1 FERLVEVL
9 NPARSQARHP
19 LFQVVLAVQNLRQ
32 PTLELDGLVVRA
44 EELEVE
50 LAKFDLQFTLLE
62 VDGGGW
68 TLELTYATDLFDES
82 TAADI
87 AQRWVRVL
95 ETVAADESVVVGA
108 VDILRADERAE
119 LIARAGSAAEP
130 ARTLPE
136 LLAEA
141 VAGDPAA
148 PAVVFEDPATNRF
161 ATLSYGQVDA
171 RSNRLA
177 RLLIEAGV
185 GAEDVVAVT
194 VPRSQLSYLATWAI
208 SKSGAAFLPVAA
220 DLPGER
226 IEYMLTDSGSRVGVT
241 VSSVRDQLP
250 DSVEWLVLDELDV
263 DGYSDVALTD
273 SQRVR
278 PLLPQHPAYVIY
290 TSGTTGRPKGVVVTH
305 AGLANFRAEQN
316 ERYELDSS
324 TRALHFASPSFDASI
339 LEFLLAVGGG
349 GALVVVPPGVYGGAE
364 LAELIRAEQVT
375 HAMLTPSVL
384 ASMDPAAV
392 AGLRVVIAGGEA
404 VSADLISKFAAA
416 GRKFFN
422 AYGPTEATVASNI
435 SGALV
440 P

>member
-19 LFQVVLAVQNLRQ
+19 LFQVMLAVQNLDRAR
-32 PTLELDGLVVRA
+32 LELEGSSVQVQ
-44 EELEVE
+44 ELTVD
-50 LAKFDLQFTLLE
+50 LARFDLQFVLSE
-62 VDGGGW
+62 VPAGGW
-68 TLELTYATDLFDES
+68 TLELTYASELFDES

-148 PAVVFEDPATNRF
+148 PAVVFEGRS
-161 ATLSYGQVDA
+161 LSYAELDS

-177 RLLIEAGV
+177 RLLIQSGM
-185 GAEDVVAVT
+185 GPEDVVAIA
-194 VPRSQLSYLATWAI
+194 VPRSELSYLAAWGV
-208 SKSGAAFLPVAA
+208 SKSGAAFLPVDAG
-220 DLPGER
+220 LPSDR
-226 IEYMLTDSGSRVGVT
+226 IDYMLTDSGSRVGVT

-250 DSVEWLVLDELDV
+250 DSVAWVVLDELDSA
-263 DGYSDVALTD
+263 DYSDAPVTD
-273 SQRVR
+273 SERSR
-278 PLLPQHPAYVIY
+278 PLSVQHPAYVIY

-305 AGLANFRAEQN
+305 VGLANFRAEQN

-339 LEFLLAVGGG
+339 LEFLLALGGG
-349 GALVVVPPGVYGGAE
+349 GALIVVPPGTYGGAE
-364 LAELIRAEQVT
+364 LAELIRAERVT
-375 HAMLTPSVL
+375 HAILTPSVL
-384 ASMDPAAV
+384 ASMDPVAL

-404 VSADLISKFAAA
+404 VSADLIAKFAGD
-416 GRKFFN
+416 GRRFFN